1 MAKLSPRAA
10 KIKAAAEAAYGK
22 RGVSLLAEASG
33 VSQQMLS
40 FIVRGKRTVSDDV
53 YLKVAEALLKEAGRM
68 NKVVMKVE
76 EMAGK
81 MFAEL
86 KE

>member
-22 RGVSLLAEASG
+22 RGVSQLAEASG

-53 YLKVAEALLKEAGRM
+53 YLKVAEALLKEASRM
-68 NKVVMKVE
+68 HKVVMKVE
-76 EMAGK
+76 ELAGK

>member
-10 KIKAAAEAAYGK
+10 KIKAASEVVYGK
-22 RGVSLLAEASG
+22 RGISQLAEASG
-33 VSQQMLS
+33 ISQQMLS
-40 FIVRGKRTVSDDV
+40 FIVRGERTVSDDV

-68 NKVVMKVE
+68 HRVVTKVE
-76 EMAGK
+76 GIAGK